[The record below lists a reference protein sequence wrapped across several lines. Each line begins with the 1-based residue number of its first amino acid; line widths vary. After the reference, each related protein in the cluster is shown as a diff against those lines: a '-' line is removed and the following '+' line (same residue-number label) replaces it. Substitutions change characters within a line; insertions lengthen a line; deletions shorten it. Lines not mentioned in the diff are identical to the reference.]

1 MSCKVQLA
9 NDLTPS
15 LLPSASQE
23 TQQRNQWKNISP
35 PCPVMPG
42 SRLAT
47 STEPWFV
54 RCLGG
59 ACGRHRLCEAS
70 LLRDKAQGNVWFS
83 HLWLRW
89 WNAAWLLQP
98 LALGTSQV
106 FTLWRTGTGMNR
118 HGCHSWDSSWGR
130 SGPQYLKQNSPFSSR
145 TPNTTDSIHA
155 SRWPH
160 PSPGLLLAGHKPR
173 SQSGAVYPQHS
184 VRRKEEQSGIVS
196 DPRPLARARDQLT
209 RTKTYFDSSQP
220 AAAAAACVCKESE
233 SEPVRAAAV
242 LCQHHSATIWRQLAP
257 AVR

>member
-1 MSCKVQLA
+1 MMKCS
-9 NDLTPS
+9 LTAP
-15 LLPSASQE
+15 A
-23 TQQRNQWKNISP
+23 
-35 PCPVMPG
+35 PG
-42 SRLAT
+42 T
-47 STEPWFV
+47 
-54 RCLGG
+54 
-59 ACGRHRLCEAS
+59 RHKSSIYLVADRA
-70 LLRDKAQGNVWFS
+70 
-83 HLWLRW
+83 
-89 WNAAWLLQP
+89 
-98 LALGTSQV
+98 
-106 FTLWRTGTGMNR
+106 GMNR

-196 DPRPLARARDQLT
+196 EPRPLARARDQLT

-242 LCQHHSATIWRQLAP
+242 LCQHHSATIWSQLAP
-257 AVR
+257 AVRQPLLWHSGTKPLCNSSSSFA

>member
-89 WNAAWLLQP
+89 WNAAWVLQP

-106 FTLWRTGTGMNR
+106 FTLWRTGPAWTVTDAIPGIHPEDGPGHNTSNKIVPF
-118 HGCHSWDSSWGR
+118 HR
-130 SGPQYLKQNSPFSSR
+130 SLQIQQILYMPQDGLTRLPGSYWPDTNPGANQGPC
-145 TPNTTDSIHA
+145 IHNILCGGK
-155 SRWPH
+155 RN
-160 PSPGLLLAGHKPR
+160 SPGLCRIPGR
-173 SQSGAVYPQHS
+173 
-184 VRRKEEQSGIVS
+184 
-196 DPRPLARARDQLT
+196 
-209 RTKTYFDSSQP
+209 
-220 AAAAAACVCKESE
+220 
-233 SEPVRAAAV
+233 
-242 LCQHHSATIWRQLAP
+242 
-257 AVR
+257 